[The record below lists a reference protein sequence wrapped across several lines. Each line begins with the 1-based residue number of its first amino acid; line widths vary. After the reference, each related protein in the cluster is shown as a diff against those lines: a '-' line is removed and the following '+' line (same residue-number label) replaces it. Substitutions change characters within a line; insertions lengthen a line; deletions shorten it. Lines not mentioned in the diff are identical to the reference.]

1 MTDIRHQRQR
11 ILPEV
16 DAAGQRR
23 LQDASVLIVGLGALG
38 SPVALYLAAAGVGR
52 IGLLDDQRVEPSNLN
67 RQILYQD
74 RDQGR
79 LKVEAAHDRLHAL
92 DPSIQLDAMVENFR
106 SSNAGRLVPRYDL
119 VVDGTDAFETKFLLN
134 DAAILLARPLI
145 HGAALQWGGQVLTVL
160 AGGPCLRC
168 LFREPPDPGVVPSCE
183 EAGILG
189 AVTGVVGSVQA
200 EEALKVLLGAGEPLR
215 GRIFQHDAL
224 RAENRTIEFPRD
236 PDCPV
241 CSAHPRIRD
250 LARYDEQVSARG
262 HVLV

>member
-1 MTDIRHQRQR
+1 MTDLRHHRQR

-16 DAAGQRR
+16 DEPGQRR
-23 LQDASVLIVGLGALG
+23 LHEASVLIVGLGALG

-52 IGLLDDQRVEPSNLN
+52 IGLLDDQRIELSNLN

-79 LKVEAAHDRLHAL
+79 FKVEAARDRLHAL
-92 DPSIQLDAMVENFR
+92 DPSLQLDPIVANFR
-106 SSNAGRLVPRYDL
+106 PSNAGQLVPDYDL
-119 VVDGTDAFETKFLLN
+119 IVDGTDAFETKFLLN
-134 DAAILLARPLI
+134 DVAILLKKPLI

-168 LFREPPDPGVVPSCE
+168 LFREPPDPGAVPTCE

-189 AVTGVVGSVQA
+189 AVTGVIGSIQA
-200 EEALKVLLGAGEPLR
+200 EEALKVLLGAGESLR

-241 CSAHPRIRD
+241 CSAHPRIGD
-250 LARYDEQVSARG
+250 LARYAEQVSARG